1 MSWKGIIQDVVIIA
15 TMFAGFYFI
24 HRSALRQETTKIT
37 QHIDQKF
44 KRTGNVSTM
53 PVQNA
58 TIQNDSCIPFSEL
71 SKREQRRINR
81 QKN

>member
-1 MSWKGIIQDVVIIA
+1 MWWKNIIQDAVLIGL
-15 TMFAGFYFI
+15 MFTGFYFI
-24 HRSALRQETTKIT
+24 HRSAIQQETTKIT

-58 TIQNDSCIPFSEL
+58 TIERDSCIPWHSL
-71 SKREQRRINR
+71 SKREQRRIKR
-81 QKN
+81 LDK